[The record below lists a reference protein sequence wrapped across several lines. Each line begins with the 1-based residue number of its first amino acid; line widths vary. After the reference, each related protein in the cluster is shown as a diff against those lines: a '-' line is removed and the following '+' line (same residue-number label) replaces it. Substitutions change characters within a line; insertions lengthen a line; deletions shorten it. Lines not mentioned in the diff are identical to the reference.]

1 MDTTLIRFAGRDT
14 LLADTGTAYCVR
26 SGRVLVFV
34 VPLEP
39 ETNVPLQ
46 RRLLYEAGPGC
57 TIPSMARRMEGS
69 DGKLYSWTL
78 LLVPLEPAQ
87 LAPCADSTEI
97 RNAFCR
103 GLDSP
108 LPKGDTFEESVIEF
122 YNLGAVREMRNLYA
136 AQKESSNAA
145 AHSLHTMLGLF
156 RHERAARGRTQ
167 AAHTRSALYDA
178 AARLCGWQEIS
189 IAPLSTITN
198 CCGRSFTAKDIARIS
213 KFACRDIVL
222 TPDWYKK
229 DSGPFLARRGPQ
241 RRPVACIPVRPGK
254 YLLWDPEMDR
264 PTPVTKETAQE
275 LDPCAMVFYRP
286 FPPEVITLGR
296 LIRFAAHELYLR
308 DVIYILLFSLLG
320 IAIGLLQSYLNQQLY
335 DLFIPLGDVSAAA
348 GICFVAL
355 SCSLGGLAFTVVKG
369 LANFRAISRM
379 KYAVQAAVM
388 DRLFN
393 LPESFFRQYDSADLA
408 GRAMGISSTFEL
420 LAQMTVSVW
429 LSAVFSAAYL
439 WKMVRYSRVLSLHC
453 ILLLALVMASIAL
466 LGWRQLRF
474 EKKRLELDGRT
485 SSLLNQLILGITKL
499 RTAGAEDRALDRYME
514 LHTQGTRIYR
524 KKAWYDRVASV
535 VSETSSTLFS
545 IVEYYQVIHGSIGLS
560 VGAFMGFSS
569 AFGSFSAAMMG
580 LVNSWLK
587 VNEVLPAFERMKPIL
602 ETLPETQ
609 ADAAV
614 PGELEG
620 NIAVD
625 HVSFRY
631 SEDAPMVLSDLSMQI
646 KAGEYI
652 GIVGPSGC
660 GKSTLLKLL
669 LGLETPQTG
678 KIFYD
683 DRDMESLDKRELRK
697 RFGVVLQDGGIIP
710 GSISDNITIT
720 CPSAAREEVDAA
732 VQSAGLKADIA
743 KMPMG
748 LNTMLSE
755 GDGTISGG
763 QKQRVLI
770 ARAIVGKPKILFF
783 DEATSALDNTTQRA
797 VCDSLEKLHST
808 RIVIAHR
815 LSTIMNCDRIYV
827 LQKGRIEECGT
838 YEELMKQHG
847 FFYELAKRQL
857 AE

>member
-1 MDTTLIRFAGRDT
+1 MDTTLIRFSGRDT
-14 LLADTGTAYCVR
+14 LLANTGTAYCVK

-34 VPLEP
+34 VPLDP

-57 TIPSMARRMEGS
+57 TLPSMAHAMEGS
-69 DGKLYSWTL
+69 DGKIYSWTL
-78 LLVPLEPAQ
+78 LFVPLEPTE
-87 LAPCADSTEI
+87 LAPCADSADV
-97 RNAFCR
+97 RKAFCE
-103 GLDSP
+103 GLSSP
-108 LPKGDTFEESVIEF
+108 LPKGETFEESVIEF

-136 AQKESSNAA
+136 AQKESGDAA
-145 AHSLHTMLGLF
+145 AHSLRTMLGLF
-156 RHERAARGRTQ
+156 RREHATRGHIQIAR
-167 AAHTRSALYDA
+167 TRSALYDA
-178 AARLCGWQEIS
+178 AARLCSWQEIA

-198 CCGRSFTAKDIARIS
+198 CCGRSFTAKDVARIS
-213 KFACRDIVL
+213 KFACRDIIL

-229 DSGPFLARRGPQ
+229 DSGPFLARRGTQ

-254 YLLWDPEMDR
+254 YMLWDPETDTS
-264 PTPVTKETAQE
+264 TPVTKETAQE

-286 FPPEVITLGR
+286 FPAESITLGK
-296 LIRFAAHELYLR
+296 LVRFAAHELYLR

-320 IAIGLLQSYLNQQLY
+320 IVIGLLQSYLNQQLY
-335 DLFIPLGDVSAAA
+335 DLFIPLGDVNAAA

-355 SCSLGGLAFTVVKG
+355 SCSLGSLAFTVVKG

-429 LSAVFSAAYL
+429 LSAVFSVAYL
-439 WKMVRYSRVLSLHC
+439 WKMLRYSKVLSLHC
-453 ILLLALVMASIAL
+453 ILLLVLVMAAIAL

-474 EKKRLELDGRT
+474 EKKRLEMDGRT

-499 RTAGAEDRALDRYME
+499 RTAGAEDRALDQYME
-514 LHTQGTRIYR
+514 LQTQSTRIYR

-535 VSETSSTLFS
+535 VSEISSTMFS
-545 IVEYYQVIHGSIGLS
+545 IVEYYQVIHGSIQLS

-569 AFGSFSAAMMG
+569 AFGSFSSAMMG

-609 ADAAV
+609 TDAAV
-614 PGELEG
+614 PGELDG
-620 NIAVD
+620 NISVD

-631 SEDAPMVLSDLSMQI
+631 SEDSPLVLNDFSMQI

-697 RFGVVLQDGGIIP
+697 RFGVVLQDGGLIP

-720 CPSAAREEVDAA
+720 CPSATREEVEAA
-732 VQSAGLKADIA
+732 VKSAGLTADIA

-783 DEATSALDNTTQRA
+783 DEATSALDNTTQRE
-797 VCDSLEKLHST
+797 VCESLEKLHST
-808 RIVIAHR
+808 RVVIAHR

-838 YEELMKQHG
+838 YEELMKQRG
-847 FFYELAKRQL
+847 FFYQLAKRQL